1 MSGPSAFNNAG
12 QQAGPSSGDIGKTT
26 HACLALCVLM
36 CVAFFIWAAVSKLDI
51 VSMATG
57 EVIPYSQVKS
67 IQHLEGGIVLEIA
80 VREGDRVRK
89 DQSLIT
95 LESTAS
101 GADVGEL
108 RVRLNA
114 LRVSIL
120 RLEAEAAGSDKP
132 VFPEELAKEHPQL
145 VSQALEQF
153 KKRKRQR
160 DSDIVSRKEAAIQR
174 EQNIREISAR
184 IKNQRDSL
192 KLLNEQIAI
201 SENLLKD
208 DLTNRYNHLN
218 LLRDASRLQG
228 KIEEDK
234 AALESAKSAL
244 NEAQA
249 TLENIRSNH
258 AVETGKELEET
269 RLNYNELTQRFQ
281 KFEDSL
287 SRTVLRSPVNGVV
300 KTLYVTTI
308 GGVLKPGSTVID
320 IVPAGDRLII
330 EAKLPTQDIGYV
342 RSGQP
347 AQVKLASADG
357 LRFGNL
363 PGTVVNVSPDT
374 LVTKEGVPF
383 YKVRIETAS
392 DHFQRGTLRYQLFP
406 GMQVMTNI
414 QTGQRTVLEY
424 LLDPFLRSF
433 DEAMLER

>member
-1 MSGPSAFNNAG
+1 MSGPSVFHNAG
-12 QQAGPSSGDIGKTT
+12 QTESASGDIGNTT
-26 HACLALCVLM
+26 HVFLALCVLM

-51 VSMATG
+51 VSMTTG

-80 VREGDRVRK
+80 VREGDRVKK
-89 DQSLIT
+89 DQPLIT

-114 LRVSIL
+114 LRMSIL

-132 VFPEELAKEHPQL
+132 VFPEDLTKEHPQL

-160 DSDIVSRKEAAIQR
+160 DSDIVLRTEAAIQR
-174 EQNIREISAR
+174 EQDIREISAR

-201 SENLLKD
+201 SEDLLKD

-234 AALESAKSAL
+234 AALERAKSAL

-258 AVETGKELEET
+258 AVETGKELEEA

-342 RSGQP
+342 RRGQT
-347 AQVKLASADG
+347 AQVKLASADA

-392 DHFQRGTLRYQLFP
+392 DHFQRGDLRYQLFP